1 MTDKNPLRGVYCLII
16 NLKEKSTIQVGKKG
30 KINFED
36 GCYVYVGSA
45 LNSLTAR
52 INRHLRAE
60 KKLHWHVDYLLESD
74 HSEIAEVMY
83 TITHERLE
91 CQVAH
96 EISKGGMGV
105 KGFGSSDCGC
115 QSHLFYFS
123 NCFGAVEACQD
134 AFNHLKQE
142 QKTLLDLI

>member
-52 INRHLRAE
+52 INRHLGRRR
-60 KKLHWHVDYLLESD
+60 SC
-74 HSEIAEVMY
+74 
-83 TITHERLE
+83 T
-91 CQVAH
+91 
-96 EISKGGMGV
+96 GM
-105 KGFGSSDCGC
+105 
-115 QSHLFYFS
+115 
-123 NCFGAVEACQD
+123 
-134 AFNHLKQE
+134 
-142 QKTLLDLI
+142 